1 MRLGSDA
8 VKLPGAGRLTPVEQL
23 QQASERGLHGLY
35 FRSTLH
41 LSPTLDPGYLRE
53 IRDCADDLGLYLE
66 SGLGKTNPYAL
77 AESPELRALGDGD
90 TLLGFRKIIEACSRI
105 GVYELW
111 SATGGIK
118 NFPGYHMYDR
128 FRTDVPWDEQLEG
141 IERLLK
147 RLAPIAR
154 DNGVHINLE
163 THEEITSFELVHLI
177 EEVGPD
183 VVGITYD
190 TANPLQRGEVPEET
204 ARRVAPYVRQT
215 HIKDAVL
222 IRAHD
227 GFKYQSRPN
236 GQGVVDL
243 NPIIPLL
250 AEHNPDLN
258 LSLEVAFVRAEGVT
272 FPDLAS
278 QDVRSR
284 LELNDPV
291 WRAGHP
297 DLSDEELAEFVR
309 LGNAFSDRVDA
320 GEVPGF
326 DEFDRRVW
334 GEKECWEWVSDSHA
348 YVLDVCRRHGIA
360 LEGPEEAKAR
370 LAAARG

>member
-8 VKLPGAGRLTPVEQL
+8 LKLPGAGRLTPVQQL
-23 QQASERGLHGLY
+23 QQAAERGLHGLY

-41 LSPTLDPGYLRE
+41 LSPTLDPGYLDEVRA
-53 IRDCADDLGLYLE
+53 CADDLGLYLE
-66 SGLGKTNPYAL
+66 AGLGKTNPYTL
-77 AESPELRALGDGD
+77 AETPEIRGLGDGD
-90 TLLGFRKIIEACSRI
+90 TLLGFRKIIEAASRI
-105 GVYELW
+105 GIYELW

-118 NFPGYHMYDR
+118 AFPGYHMYDR
-128 FRTDVPWDEQLEG
+128 FRTDVPWNEQLEG
-141 IERLLK
+141 IERLLM

-154 DNGVHINLE
+154 DAGVHINLE
-163 THEEITSFELVHLI
+163 THEEITSFELVRLI

-190 TANPLQRGEVPEET
+190 TANPLQRGEVPEMT
-204 ARRVAPYVRQT
+204 ALRVAPYVRQT

-222 IRAHD
+222 IRSHD

-236 GQGVVDL
+236 GQGLVDL
-243 NPIIPLL
+243 DPILPIL

-258 LSLEVAFVRAEGVT
+258 LSLEVAFVRAAGVS
-272 FPDLAS
+272 FPELAS

-284 LELNDPV
+284 VELTNPV

-297 DLSDEELAEFVR
+297 DLSGEELAEYIR

-326 DEFDRRVW
+326 DEFDQRVW
-334 GEKECWEWVSDSHA
+334 GEDECWKWVADSQA
-348 YVLDVCRRHGIA
+348 YVQDICRRNGIQLVGPDEA
-360 LEGPEEAKAR
+360 LTAT
-370 LAAARG
+370 AAQRG